1 MANKNTTAVT
11 ALLAEDGAVVN
22 KIDYR
27 GNPQK
32 IPFFFDNGTSLVN
45 SGDTLTLTATLPPDT
60 IAVSAHLKTAGLGA
74 STTLTFSAGGT
85 NISSAIATSSAIDNA
100 YLFTAAG
107 EDVVNVGGETIIAT
121 VGGAD
126 WDDGA
131 NDLWGYLEIV
141 TNQ

>member
-1 MANKNTTAVT
+1 MANHNTTAVT
-11 ALLAEDGAVVN
+11 ALQAESGAIVDKN
-22 KIDYR
+22 EYR

-32 IPFFFDNGTSLVN
+32 IPFFFDNGTTLAN
-45 SGDTLTLTATLPPDT
+45 SGDTLTLTATLPPDAV
-60 IAVSAHLKTAGLGA
+60 AVSAHLKTAGLGT

-85 NISSAIATSSAIDNA
+85 NISGAIATSSAIDST

-107 EDVVNVGGETIIAT
+107 ADTVDVGGKTIIAT
-121 VGGAD
+121 IGGAD
-126 WDDGA
+126 WNDGA